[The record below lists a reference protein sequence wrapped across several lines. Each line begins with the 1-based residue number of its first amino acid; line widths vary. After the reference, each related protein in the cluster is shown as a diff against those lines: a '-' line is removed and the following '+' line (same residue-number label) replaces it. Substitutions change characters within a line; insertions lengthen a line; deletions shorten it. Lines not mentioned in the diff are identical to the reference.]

1 MADSSAT
8 TGSAVTATAT
18 ATTVQA
24 AVPTAAPQQKLSE
37 SDDFTDNSAENTKEA
52 NQEDT
57 SQQSGLATVE
67 SEYDTASDSPSDG
80 EEGQVVEES
89 GVDGEEED
97 DEDDEEDG
105 TDGTEGTEEGSD
117 DDDEG
122 SDDGDDDVVEV
133 LDYERQS
140 GDGQEQDVESRR
152 KVDDDEDRSNPQ
164 YIPKKGTFYEHDDRT
179 AETDPDD
186 RGGMDGDDQP
196 GGRSKRDDELDD
208 GGGGG
213 GGGDHHGGGGSGS
226 GSGGGPAGA
235 TGGGGAG
242 SYSVGERRGSEKGGA
257 GALKGRK
264 KWQAS
269 TDRWTHDRFDESE
282 QAPKSRAELVS
293 AYGYDIR
300 SEDGPPKARR
310 KRRYARGPNQY
321 TRNWEDEDA
330 YQKSSNVEHQRHKK
344 VPRPEEFPE
353 LGPKS
358 SAGARGPA
366 GAGRTRVTGQKNAP
380 PRQAAGEL
388 GVGGRTGRP
397 GVRGERVRSGDW
409 AADRDRDQVDHEYG
423 APVEYGSGGEG
434 LRYRNEDQRPNARN
448 TYHNNKENKQGAVR
462 NGGKEK
468 DGYGKVINSLQFK
481 NQTRINPRPDG
492 GGAAQGPGA
501 ASGGDGPARG
511 GPPVLHSNSAG
522 ALSGSSNSNKMN
534 NSGPTPPTG
543 NSSNTSL
550 DRVEPQASFANVST
564 SASLGSVPS
573 SGAQHYGHVP
583 SIVQMQQPPLQHQ
596 QQQPV
601 QQSSQSSHSQALKSQ
616 GYHED
621 DHPKYGAAMYGGPG
635 LDHEAGPVRMQSK
648 DRQLLASVSAGANVV
663 VPLAS
668 APSGGHNQRSQVSPR
683 AIVAQTSPT
692 VPQQQ
697 SQPITMQMQY
707 QQQPPGVAYGVTPQ
721 GPIPTHS
728 LQQLQHQQ
736 QQQQQQQLLTSEP
749 VVNRSKRYSSQRQRS
764 QLENMNLAMQQSSL
778 HDHQQAQQQQQQQQ
792 LLQHQQML
800 QHQHQQEQMQQNKLK
815 QSYQQPP
822 QQQQQQQPQPIPPQ
836 ALPQSAAGGGAG
848 GLPMTLQQTGD
859 YHLQQAAVAAKSQ
872 PQPPP
877 QPAGPPPPPQYHQAP
892 AVYYTS
898 AAPTNVPPGPGD
910 YVTTGPPVPGPPPP
924 QVQPPPPQP
933 QPQYVPPPYATQ
945 GPPSQGG
952 YLAGPPV
959 APPASAYLPPPPQAS
974 PTVVGPPQAPPG
986 GPVPNYVPALG
997 PPPPAAPVNP
1007 GPYPATAYAGF
1018 QPGYNPAVVPQG
1030 VVTGAPP
1037 PPVVAPGA
1045 TGPPPPAAL
1054 YQPAGGI
1061 TYYAPQTQAQAP
1073 RPLPTGRRP
1082 TAAIPILA
1090 PPDRKPVPA
1099 PGNAQLSKAPNAAS
1113 VGSREGDGGGIEG
1126 TAPGVGEADSGENID
1141 HILDNMFVQR
1151 PPYQPPS
1158 RKSPSPALQPSVAVA
1173 APVPG
1178 SGPSMMGTEGN
1189 ANGATELVR
1198 HGSPEA
1204 DKKVMDGG
1212 GGGTTQELVD
1222 TIGDSVKKLSLQDEK
1237 LSHGASLADGN
1248 NETNTSAVA
1257 GVVSDVVADD

>member
-1 MADSSAT
+1 AAT
-8 TGSAVTATAT
+8 T
-18 ATTVQA
+18 TTTTQA
-24 AVPTAAPQQKLSE
+24 AVPLAAAQQKLSE

-80 EEGQVVEES
+80 EEGQEVEES
-89 GVDGEEED
+89 GVDEEDEGEEDGDEESSSGTDDEGEDEGEED
-97 DEDDEEDG
+97 D
-105 TDGTEGTEEGSD
+105 
-117 DDDEG
+117 
-122 SDDGDDDVVEV
+122 DVIEV

-140 GDGQEQDVESRR
+140 GDGQEQDAESRR

-179 AETDPDD
+179 AETDTDE

-213 GGGDHHGGGGSGS
+213 GGDHHGGGGSGS
-226 GSGGGPAGA
+226 GSGGGAAGA
-235 TGGGGAG
+235 IGGGGGGGGAG
-242 SYSVGERRGSEKGGA
+242 GYSVGERRGSEKGGA

-358 SAGARGPA
+358 SAGGGARGA
-366 GAGRTRVTGQKNAP
+366 GGAGRSRVAQKNAT

-388 GVGGRTGRP
+388 GVAGRTGRP
-397 GVRGERVRSGDW
+397 GVRAERVRSGDW
-409 AADRDRDQVDHEYG
+409 AAERDRDKDQADNEYG
-423 APVEYGSGGEG
+423 ATVEYGSGGEG
-434 LRYRNEDQRPNARN
+434 LRYRNEEQRPNARN
-448 TYHNNKENKQGAVR
+448 NYHNNKENKQGGVR

-468 DGYGKVINSLQFK
+468 DGYSKVINSLQFK
-481 NQTRINPRPDG
+481 NQTRIKPTEG

-501 ASGGDGPARG
+501 ASVVDGAVRG
-511 GPPVLHSNSAG
+511 GAPVLHSNSAG

-543 NSSNTSL
+543 NSSNTSI
-550 DRVEPQASFANVST
+550 DRVEPQAARASVST

-573 SGAQHYGHVP
+573 SGTQHYGHVP
-583 SIVQMQQPPLQHQ
+583 SMVQMQQQQPPLQHQ
-596 QQQPV
+596 QQQPA
-601 QQSSQSSHSQALKSQ
+601 QQSSQSHSQSLKSQ
-616 GYHED
+616 GYHEE
-621 DHPKYGAAMYGGPG
+621 DHPKYGAMYGGAG
-635 LDHEAGPVRMQSK
+635 LDHDGGPVRMQSK
-648 DRQLLASVSAGANVV
+648 DRQLLASVSGGANV

-692 VPQQQ
+692 VPQQ

-728 LQQLQHQQ
+728 LQQLQH
-736 QQQQQQQLLTSEP
+736 QQQQQLLTSEP

-778 HDHQQAQQQQQQQQ
+778 HDHQQVQQQQQ

-800 QHQHQQEQMQQNKLK
+800 QHQHQQEQMQQNKHK

-822 QQQQQQQPQPIPPQ
+822 QQQQQQP
-836 ALPQSAAGGGAG
+836 GGGAG

-859 YHLQQAAVAAKSQ
+859 YHLQQNAVAAKSQ

-892 AVYYTS
+892 TVYYTS

-910 YVTTGPPVPGPPPP
+910 YVTTVPPVAGPPPP
-924 QVQPPPPQP
+924 QVQAPPPQQ

-974 PTVVGPPQAPPG
+974 PAVVGPPQAPPG

-997 PPPPAAPVNP
+997 PPPPTAPVNS
-1007 GPYPATAYAGF
+1007 GQYPATAYAGF
-1018 QPGYNPAVVPQG
+1018 QPGYNPAVPQG

-1099 PGNAQLSKAPNAAS
+1099 PAPGNAQSKAPNAAS
-1113 VGSREGDGGGIEG
+1113 VGSNRTDGGDGGME
-1126 TAPGVGEADSGENID
+1126 TPATGVGEADSGENID

-1158 RKSPSPALQPSVAVA
+1158 RKSPSPALQSSVVA
-1173 APVPG
+1173 APG
-1178 SGPSMMGTEGN
+1178 SGAPPSMMGSEGN
-1189 ANGATELVR
+1189 ANGATELR
-1198 HGSPEA
+1198 HDPEA

-1212 GGGTTQELVD
+1212 GGGATQELVD
-1222 TIGDSVKKLSLQDEK
+1222 TIGDSVKKLSLQDEM

-1248 NETNTSAVA
+1248 NETNPSAVA
-1257 GVVSDVVADD
+1257 GASDAVGSHTADD